1 MRAVVCDS
9 RPRAECGQAPE
20 DNLDVRLE
28 WIEAD
33 LRALAETL
41 SGLAN
46 RLRQSEATGRAIAAA
61 LLRIKAR
68 GGGGLS
74 AASAR
79 ALTRTAPAS

>member
-20 DNLDVRLE
+20 DNLGVRLE

-33 LRALAETL
+33 LRGLAETL
-41 SGLAN
+41 SGLAK

-61 LLRIKAR
+61 LLQIKAR
-68 GGGGLS
+68 SRGGPSGP
-74 AASAR
+74 SAR